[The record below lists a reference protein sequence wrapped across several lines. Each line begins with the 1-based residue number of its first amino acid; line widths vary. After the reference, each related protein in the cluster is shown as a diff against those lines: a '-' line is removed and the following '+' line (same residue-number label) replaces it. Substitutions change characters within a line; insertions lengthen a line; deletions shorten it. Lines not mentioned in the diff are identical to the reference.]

1 MMDNVVTLEGLFT
14 IVLFTEVVKGDNG
27 MKYYFTTQNNGVNT
41 AKSPMD
47 MFEETRI
54 PNDLGLV
61 IDKIK
66 EYELSE

>member
-1 MMDNVVTLEGLFT
+1 ME
-14 IVLFTEVVKGDNG
+14 
-27 MKYYFTTQNNGVNT
+27 YYFNTQNNGVNT
-41 AKSPMD
+41 AKSPME
-47 MFEETRI
+47 MFEQARI